1 VTGAA
6 IITIR
11 HLRPRGAGATQP
23 TTTVE
28 LFFDLVYVFAV
39 TQLSHQILD
48 DLSVAGIA
56 RAAFLLLIVWWAWIY
71 TTWMANWFDPA
82 SPAVGGVLTT
92 VMLASL
98 LMAAALPEA
107 FGEQGLLFAASYVAL
122 QVGRNAAAAWL
133 LTRRHRLRDVFERLV
148 VWSAASGVL
157 WLAGAALDSDQRL
170 TLWIPALTL
179 ELAAPAAGYW
189 LPGRGR
195 AATID
200 YDIEGTHFAERCQL
214 FIIIAL
220 GESIVVTGATASA
233 AGLTSTVVLCLVV
246 AFVETAALWWVYFG
260 ATAEQARIT
269 LSTCDDPGRLAR
281 DAYTYLHLPIVAG
294 IIATAVGNDLLIA
307 EPHHALHGVGLAMML
322 GGPAL
327 FLLGESLF
335 VWRMIR
341 TTNVTRVALAGV
353 LILLVPIGGHVSAL
367 LVSLI
372 VATLLSALAAW
383 ELRLRGREPRF
394 RRGPAAGGH
403 RRSPRS
409 SSPEPRHTMSPTDQE
424 APDVA

>member
-1 VTGAA
+1 MTGAA
-6 IITIR
+6 ATTIR
-11 HLRPRGAGATQP
+11 HLRPRGDGAAQP

-39 TQLSHQILD
+39 TQLSHQIID
-48 DLSVAGIA
+48 DLSVAGVA
-56 RAAFLLLIVWWAWIY
+56 QAAFLLLIVWWAWIY

-82 SPAVGGVLTT
+82 SPAVRGVLTA
-92 VMLASL
+92 VMLGSL

-107 FGEQGLLFAASYVAL
+107 FGERGLLFAASYVAL

-133 LTRRHRLRDVFERLV
+133 LKRRHRLRDVFERLV
-148 VWSAASGVL
+148 VWSSASGVL

-170 TLWIPALTL
+170 MLWIPALAL

-195 AATID
+195 AATTD
-200 YDIEGTHFAERCQL
+200 YDIEGGHFAERCQL

-220 GESIVVTGATASA
+220 GESIVVTGATAST
-233 AGLTSTVVLCLVV
+233 AGLTSTVVVCLVV
-246 AFVETAALWWVYFG
+246 AFIQTAALWWLYFG
-260 ATAEQARIT
+260 ATAEHARAT
-269 LSTCDDPGRLAR
+269 MSACDDPGRLAR

-307 EPHHALHGVGLAMML
+307 EPHHALHGVGLAMVL

-335 VWRMIR
+335 RWRMTG
-341 TTNVTRVALAGV
+341 TTNVTRLAVAGF
-353 LILLVPIGGHVSAL
+353 LILLVPIGGQVSAL
-367 LVSLI
+367 LVSVI

-383 ELRLRGREPRF
+383 ELRVRG
-394 RRGPAAGGH
+394 GQPAAH
-403 RRSPRS
+403 AALRAQAAIRS
-409 SSPEPRHTMSPTDQE
+409 
-424 APDVA
+424 